1 MNETTVRE
9 TRLRS
14 LRRRIAGARQLAAQ
28 QTGQRET
35 SARRYGSAH
44 PRSIEVTHRLTR
56 TQSAHRGLLRMYRT
70 TASELARINGH
81 ERV

>member
-9 TRLRS
+9 TQLRS
-14 LRRRIAGARQLAAQ
+14 LRRRIAGAHRIAAQ

-35 SARRYGSAH
+35 ATRQYGSAH
-44 PRSIEVTHRLTR
+44 PRSIEATHRLSR

-70 TASELARINGH
+70 AAGELARLKGH
-81 ERV
+81 QRV

>member
-9 TRLRS
+9 TQLRS
-14 LRRRIAGARQLAAQ
+14 LRRRIAGARQVAAQ

-35 SARRYGSAH
+35 ATRQYGSAH
-44 PRSIEVTHRLTR
+44 RRSIEATHRLNR
-56 TQSAHRGLLRMYRT
+56 TQSAYRGLVRRYRT
-70 TASELARINGH
+70 AAGELARIKGR